1 MREIGER
8 YNRERYNRERQEM
21 KGEVVEKEIGERER
35 GERDREQFILI
46 SAFGFLFK
54 DKNDVTRK
62 EG

>member
-1 MREIGER
+1 
-8 YNRERYNRERQEM
+8 M